1 MPCYGLGN
9 DEPSFP
15 CEYTRNGFD
24 EDGNIN
30 FNVFHSCFKR
40 LQVIL
45 TRVLNRDTQ
54 PLPHSFHIHILSA
67 AGEDVSFCWGDA
79 RK

>member
-1 MPCYGLGN
+1 MSCYGLGT

-15 CEYTRNGFD
+15 GEYKRNGFD
-24 EDGNIN
+24 EDGNSI
-30 FNVFHSCFKR
+30 FNIFHSCLKT

-67 AGEDVSFCWGDA
+67 AGEDVSFCRGDG

>member
-1 MPCYGLGN
+1 MAEAKMSQVSRLN
-9 DEPSFP
+9 MK
-15 CEYTRNGFD
+15 RNGFN
-24 EDGNIN
+24 EDGNIK
-30 FNVFHSCFKR
+30 FKIFHSCFER

-67 AGEDVSFCWGDA
+67 TGEHVSFY
-79 RK
+79 